1 MRYLFSLLFVTLF
14 FNLDTYSQLLPSMV
28 GAATKKGSGGA
39 GGGAA
44 ETRNF
49 TNCSSTGI
57 NGPLQSDCNTAYAS
71 DDLNGEVTVTNG
83 IQEWTVPTTGS
94 YVIEVWGARGG
105 YTGGC
110 HSSQLGG
117 TLCHG
122 ANGARMKGTFNLTQG
137 DILRIAVGQMGEDYS
152 SGSSGGG
159 GGGGGTFVAVGN
171 NHSGAIVLIVSGGGG
186 GGHYYSNQ
194 VAKGGQTTESG
205 LGNTSTGHSYK
216 AGGGGSWSSDG
227 ADGTFGSTGGKG
239 WANLLV
245 GGTHSTFA
253 GNHWSKGDG
262 GFGGGGG
269 GNWPPGNGGGYNGGP
284 QVRCQSPTFGGSG
297 GGSYNSGSSQDNTAG
312 AWNSHG
318 KVTITW

>member
-1 MRYLFSLLFVTLF
+1 MHGVH
-14 FNLDTYSQLLPSMV
+14 D
-28 GAATKKGSGGA
+28 KKGL
-39 GGGAA
+39 GGGSGSG
-44 ETRNF
+44 TRNF
-49 TNCSSTGI
+49 TNCSKTGRE
-57 NGPLQSDCNTAYAS
+57 GPSQSDCNTAYAS

-105 YTGGC
+105 YTGNC
-110 HSSQLGG
+110 HDSQLGG

-122 ANGARMKGTFNLTQG
+122 ADGARMKGTFNLTQG
-137 DILRIAVGQMGEDYS
+137 EILRIAVGQMGEDYTYNTQ
-152 SGSSGGG
+152 GGG
-159 GGGGGTFVAVGN
+159 GGGGGTFVAKGN
-171 NHSGAIVLIVSGGGG
+171 NHSGATVLIVSGGGG

-205 LGNTSTGHSYK
+205 LGNNSTGSSYT

-227 ADGTFGSTGGKG
+227 ADGTHGCTGGKG
-239 WANLLV
+239 WANFLV
-245 GGTHSTFA
+245 GGTHATS
-253 GNHWSKGDG
+253 GGSHWSRGDG

-269 GNWPPGNGGGYNGGP
+269 GTWPGGNGGGYNGGI
-284 QVRCQSPTFGGSG
+284 QVSSGGNSTPGGSG
-297 GGSYNSGSSQDNTAG
+297 GGSYNSGSSQSNTAG